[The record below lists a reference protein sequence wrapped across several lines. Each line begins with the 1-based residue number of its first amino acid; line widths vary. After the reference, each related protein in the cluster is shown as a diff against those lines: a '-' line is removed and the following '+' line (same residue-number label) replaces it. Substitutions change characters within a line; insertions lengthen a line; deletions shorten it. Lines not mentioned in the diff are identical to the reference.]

1 MDDSGN
7 LLDIGRKR
15 RSVSAPLMRALMM
28 RDRHCVFP
36 GCSCSAYLEAHHI
49 EHWMRGG
56 ETSLRNTAILCW
68 RHHAALHEGGF
79 RMQRDDDGVL
89 QFFDPSG
96 CPIEPA
102 PRAPELAE
110 PGLFSLT
117 SEQTRAGLHIDRVT
131 SLPDWTGTPLR
142 LHDAVD
148 ALARRQVDRQ
158 E

>member
-1 MDDSGN
+1 VDDTGN
-7 LLDIGRKR
+7 VLDIGRKR

-110 PGLFSLT
+110 PGLVTLAN
-117 SEQTRAGLHIDRVT
+117 EQAGAGLHIDRVT
-131 SLPDWTGTPLR
+131 SLPDDNGTPLR

-148 ALARRQVDRQ
+148 ALARRA
-158 E
+158 